1 MRLVAIY
8 TAVALALL
16 GGGGLAAAHMEDS
29 DSFCASCHTQPE
41 STFYQRSQAAPVD
54 LASAHAAKGV
64 ACIACHSGPGV
75 GGRVGAMTLGAKDLV
90 DYIVGHYSSP
100 AVLTSH
106 IGDAYCLKCHG
117 DIGSSDA
124 FNNHFHTL
132 LPKWQQLDPAHAAT
146 CADCHASHATGGE
159 LQIAFLRQAPTL
171 AICQRC
177 HAFAGEG

>member
-90 DYIVGHYSSP
+90 DYIAGHYSSP